1 MKEVKTQLESWNHW
15 WLGEVLEY
23 LKTPKSVPQ
32 AVGDKD
38 KKGGKD
44 VKKKGGKDEVA
55 GY

>member
-1 MKEVKTQLESWNHW
+1 M
-15 WLGEVLEY
+15 LEY

-32 AVGDKD
+32 PVGGDKD